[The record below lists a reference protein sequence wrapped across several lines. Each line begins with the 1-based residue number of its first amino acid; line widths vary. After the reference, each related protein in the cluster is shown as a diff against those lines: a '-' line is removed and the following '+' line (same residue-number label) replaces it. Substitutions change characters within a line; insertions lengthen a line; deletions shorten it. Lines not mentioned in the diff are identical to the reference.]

1 MNSLRD
7 VLETMGQVTL
17 FVVCGLAAS
26 LPATLMMYLAI
37 ERESWLLGV
46 LTFVLFVLTV
56 TFGIYLADR
65 FGG

>member
-7 VLETMGQVTL
+7 MFETMGQVTL
-17 FVVCGLAAS
+17 FVVCGLAAC
-26 LPATLMMYLAI
+26 LPVTLLMYLAI
-37 ERESWLLGV
+37 ERESWLLGM

-56 TFGIYLADR
+56 TLRIYLDER

>member
-7 VLETMGQVTL
+7 MFETMGQVTL

-37 ERESWLLGV
+37 ERESWLLGM

-56 TFGIYLADR
+56 TLGIYLDER